1 MSRPCQWRRSLRPVP
16 AERVPG
22 CTDRKE
28 AGGGASERADG
39 CARRT
44 PMLGLFLVSENNWQ
58 SRPREAA
65 ARRCQTVK
73 MRRRGVCSFLP
84 CTPGM
89 HGRRLI
95 GKVRCSGTSRSGTTV
110 GIDGLVMGRWVLH
123 VKKGAGEW
131 NPTTL
136 FPPDAVS
143 RELLPESLPSG
154 FHTGWDGV
162 RMPASKPEM
171 VEDEPLGVVRPAFC
185 RLTR

>member
-1 MSRPCQWRRSLRPVP
+1 MASFLRPVP
-16 AERVPG
+16 AERVPD

-28 AGGGASERADG
+28 AGGGGSERADG
-39 CARRT
+39 CARCA

-84 CTPGM
+84 YTPGM

-95 GKVRCSGTSRSGTTV
+95 GKVLCSGTSRSGATV
-110 GIDGLVMGRWVLH
+110 GIGGLVMGRWVLH
-123 VKKGAGEW
+123 VKKGRVNGIQLRCFRRTQFPGNCSQRVCRAG
-131 NPTTL
+131 
-136 FPPDAVS
+136 S
-143 RELLPESLPSG
+143 I
-154 FHTGWDGV
+154 
-162 RMPASKPEM
+162 PAGMASECRRQKPEM